1 MRANI
6 FAMVQFTTRELKS
19 LFEILFYGSTCGHV
33 GAEGCFVNL
42 LTKPEPGPNKRSDQS
57 CPPGTGCGRKK
68 KARLRRSRR
77 FFRVRKPRGEREK
90 IAGRDS
96 FAYTLS
102 DNIFSVNF
110 SAHKSNVNS
119 PWSAWCC
126 IGVDEA
132 ERVSGFACRLTSI
145 STKLSFDSKATR
157 KKRPAKSFSFSER
170 AAQPT
175 FHTFEGRQT
184 VEFEATR

>member
-1 MRANI
+1 
-6 FAMVQFTTRELKS
+6 MVQFTTRELKS

-42 LTKPEPGPNKRSDQS
+42 LTKPEAGPNKRSDQS
-57 CPPGTGCGRKK
+57 CPPETGCGRKK
-68 KARLRRSRR
+68 AFPEILSGAKTPRR
-77 FFRVRKPRGEREK
+77 EREK

-157 KKRPAKSFSFSER
+157 KKKASKKFLVLRARRTADFSHIR
-170 AAQPT
+170 
-175 FHTFEGRQT
+175 G
-184 VEFEATR
+184 ATNSGV